1 MPDLVCATWPAA
13 VLTAEDWEAYEA
25 DMAEMSKAW
34 EEKHR
39 TRMDEELEEMYW
51 QRQYDLYHDEDFPF

>member
-1 MPDLVCATWPAA
+1 MPDLICATWPAA
-13 VLTAEDWEAYEA
+13 VLSAEDWETYEA
-25 DMAEMSKAW
+25 DMNELTQAW
-34 EEKHR
+34 EEERR